1 LPFSFDGSDVMSKQL
16 LSAIAIG
23 LTIAAYFPYIRS
35 IIQGKT
41 KPHVF
46 SWVIWGTTTCIVFLA
61 QLADKG
67 GAGAWVIGFSG
78 IISIYVAYLSY
89 IKRSDSTITRM
100 DWIFFI
106 VAMTSLPIWYLT
118 SDPLLA
124 VVILTTVDVLGF
136 GPTFRKAYI
145 RPAEEQLR
153 FFVIMAVRNLIVVLA
168 LENYSLTTV
177 LFPATIAVVC
187 LIFSLMVVYRR
198 RIKREV

>member
-1 LPFSFDGSDVMSKQL
+1 MYKQL
-16 LSAIAIG
+16 LGAIAIG
-23 LTIAAYFPYIRS
+23 LTIIAYYPYIRS

-46 SWVIWGTTTCIVFLA
+46 SWVIWGTSTCIVFLA

-78 IISIYVAYLSY
+78 IISIYVAFLAY
-89 IKRSDSTITRM
+89 IKRSDSSITRI
-100 DWIFFI
+100 DWLFFI
-106 VAMTSLPIWYLT
+106 VAMTALPIWYLT
-118 SDPLLA
+118 SDPLWA

-136 GPTFRKAYI
+136 VPTFRRSYT
-145 RPAEEQLR
+145 RPFEEQLM
-153 FFVIMAVRNLIVVLA
+153 FYVVMAVRNLFVVSA

-198 RIKREV
+198 QMMA

>member
-1 LPFSFDGSDVMSKQL
+1 MFKQL
-16 LSAIAIG
+16 LGAIAIG
-23 LTIAAYFPYIRS
+23 LTIIAYYPYIRS

-46 SWVIWGTTTCIVFLA
+46 SWVIWGTSTSIVFLA

-78 IISIYVAYLSY
+78 IISIYVAFLAY
-89 IKRSDSTITRM
+89 IKRSDSSITRI
-100 DWIFFI
+100 DWLFFI
-106 VAMTSLPIWYLT
+106 VAMTALPIWYLT
-118 SDPLLA
+118 SDPLWA

-136 GPTFRKAYI
+136 VPTFRRSYI
-145 RPAEEQLR
+145 LPFEEQLM
-153 FFVIMAVRNLIVVLA
+153 FYMVMALRNLVVLSA

-177 LFPATIAVVC
+177 LFPATIAIAC

-198 RIKREV
+198 RVLT

>member
-1 LPFSFDGSDVMSKQL
+1 MYKQL
-16 LSAIAIG
+16 LGAIAIG
-23 LTIAAYFPYIRS
+23 LTIIAYYPYIRS

-46 SWVIWGTTTCIVFLA
+46 SWVIWGTSTCIVFLA

-78 IISIYVAYLSY
+78 IISIYVAFLAY
-89 IKRSDSTITRM
+89 IKRSDSSITRI
-100 DWIFFI
+100 DWLFFI
-106 VAMTSLPIWYLT
+106 VAMTALPIWYLT
-118 SDPLLA
+118 SDPLWA

-136 GPTFRKAYI
+136 VPTFRRSYI
-145 RPAEEQLR
+145 LPFEEQLM
-153 FFVIMAVRNLIVVLA
+153 FYVVMALRNLVVLSA

-177 LFPATIAVVC
+177 LFPATIALAC

-198 RIKREV
+198 RVLT

>member
-1 LPFSFDGSDVMSKQL
+1 MFKQL
-16 LSAIAIG
+16 LGAIAIG
-23 LTIAAYFPYIRS
+23 LTIIAYYPYIRS

-46 SWVIWGTTTCIVFLA
+46 SWVIWGTSTCIVFLA

-78 IISIYVAYLSY
+78 IISIYVAFLAY
-89 IKRSDSTITRM
+89 IKRSDSSITRI
-100 DWIFFI
+100 DWLFFI
-106 VAMTSLPIWYLT
+106 VAMTALPIWYLT
-118 SDPLLA
+118 SDPLWA

-136 GPTFRKAYI
+136 APTFRRSYI
-145 RPAEEQLR
+145 FPFEEQLM
-153 FFVIMAVRNLIVVLA
+153 FYMVMVLRNLVVLSA

-177 LFPATIAVVC
+177 LFPATIAIAC

-198 RIKREV
+198 RVLT

>member
-1 LPFSFDGSDVMSKQL
+1 MYKQL
-16 LSAIAIG
+16 LGAIAIG
-23 LTIAAYFPYIRS
+23 LTIIAYYPYISS

-46 SWVIWGTTTCIVFLA
+46 SWLIWGTSTCIVFLA

-78 IISIYVAYLSY
+78 IISIYVAFLAY
-89 IKRSDSTITRM
+89 IKRSDSSITRI
-100 DWIFFI
+100 DRLFFI
-106 VAMTSLPIWYLT
+106 VAMTALPIWYLT
-118 SDPLLA
+118 SDPLWA

-136 GPTFRKAYI
+136 APTFRRSYI
-145 RPAEEQLR
+145 RPFEEKLM
-153 FFVIMAVRNLIVVLA
+153 FYVVMALRNLVVLSA

-177 LFPATIAVVC
+177 LFPATIAIAC

-198 RIKREV
+198 RVLT

>member
-1 LPFSFDGSDVMSKQL
+1 MYKQL
-16 LSAIAIG
+16 LGAIAIG
-23 LTIAAYFPYIRS
+23 LTIIAYYPYIRS

-46 SWVIWGTTTCIVFLA
+46 SWVIWGTSTCIVFLA

-78 IISIYVAYLSY
+78 IISIYVAFLAY
-89 IKRSDSTITRM
+89 IKRSDSSITRI
-100 DWIFFI
+100 DRLFFI
-106 VAMTSLPIWYLT
+106 VAMTALPIWYLT
-118 SDPLLA
+118 SDPLWA

-136 GPTFRKAYI
+136 APTFRRSYI
-145 RPAEEQLR
+145 LPFEEQLM
-153 FFVIMAVRNLIVVLA
+153 FYVVMALRNLVVLSA

-177 LFPATIAVVC
+177 LFPATIAIAC

-198 RIKREV
+198 RVLN